1 MNFREE
7 MFLAVEVLAE
17 MAVDGEI
24 IKKVA
29 IWPEIYNERTQKN
42 YLYSQSTMF
51 SKF

>member
-29 IWPEIYNERTQKN
+29 IW
-42 YLYSQSTMF
+42 QSTMF
-51 SKF
+51 SKC